1 MFDMATNL
9 RHAVAPRVS
18 VGHGISQQ
26 TDSEKPVTSAKNAV
40 SSARDLNDLDR
51 RYAFHPF
58 TGLANHERVGPPVV
72 MVKGQGVWLEDSNGR
87 RYIDGMAGLWCVN
100 VGYGRV
106 EIANAMQQQAATLP
120 YCHAFSSMSSE
131 QPILLA
137 ERLIKSSPVPMSKV
151 FFGNSGSDANDTQ
164 VKLVWYYNNARGKPA
179 KKKII
184 ARQRGYH
191 GVTIMSGGMTGLPGL
206 HAGFDLPLPF
216 VKHTTVPL
224 ALWEGY
230 GLSDAQFVEK
240 LAGDL
245 ERLILEEGPDTV
257 GAMIVEPVMGAGGV
271 IVPPPGYYLAI
282 QEILERYDI
291 LLIADEVICGFGRLG
306 TMFGCQALGI
316 RPDLITIAKGVTS
329 AYFPLSGC
337 IVAEKV
343 WRTIVDGGEK
353 YGVFGHGYTYSA
365 HPIGAAVAMANL
377 DLLESEQLVDAARR
391 RGIYLHAQLQAAFAS
406 HPLVGDIRG
415 FGLIGAVEF
424 VARRDPPQ
432 RFDPKLGVAGRIVK
446 AAAAKGIISRALP
459 SADTIAFSPPFVICE
474 EEIDLLVNGMR
485 TATDEVMA
493 QLVQE
498 GEWKP

>member
-1 MFDMATNL
+1 VNSAIEAASPDRNL
-9 RHAVAPRVS
+9 A
-18 VGHGISQQ
+18 
-26 TDSEKPVTSAKNAV
+26 E
-40 SSARDLNDLDR
+40 LDR

-58 TGLANHERVGPPVV
+58 TGLANHERVGPAVV
-72 MVKGQGVWLEDSNGR
+72 MVKGEGVWLEDSSGR

-100 VGYGRV
+100 VGYGRR
-106 EIANAMQQQAATLP
+106 EIADAMHRQAATLP

-137 ERLIKSSPVPMSKV
+137 ERLIKNSPVPMSKV

-164 VKLVWYYNNARGKPA
+164 VKLAWYYNNVRGKPA

-191 GVTIMSGGMTGLPGL
+191 GVTIMSGGMTGLAGL
-206 HAGFDLPLPF
+206 HAGFDLPLAF
-216 VKHTTVPL
+216 VKHTTAPHPL
-224 ALWEGY
+224 WDGF
-230 GLSDAQFVEK
+230 GLSDAQFVAK

-245 ERLILEEGPDTV
+245 ERLILEEGPDTIA
-257 GAMIVEPVMGAGGV
+257 AMVVEPVMGAGGV
-271 IVPPPGYYLAI
+271 IVPPPGYYAAL

-306 TMFGCQALGI
+306 TMFGCEVMGI

-337 IVAEKV
+337 IVSEKV
-343 WRTIVDGGEK
+343 WRTIVEGGEK

-377 DLLESEQLVDAARR
+377 DLLEKEHLVDAARG
-391 RGIYLHAQLQAAFAS
+391 RGEYMHARLQAAFAG

-424 VARRDPPQ
+424 VAKRQPPQ
-432 RFDPKLGVAGRIVK
+432 RFDAKIGVAGRIVK
-446 AAAAKGIISRALP
+446 TAAASGIISRALP
-459 SADTIAFSPPFVICE
+459 SADTIAFSPPFVISE
-474 EEIDLLVNGMR
+474 KEIDMLVNGMR
-485 TATDEVMA
+485 NATDEVMA

-498 GEWKP
+498 GIWKP